1 MPSQD
6 LFTALNDDDNMSE
19 DCAEV
24 QYNFFVKI
32 SFKNL
37 DSVMKYYNYF
47 LKFSNRYYL

>member
-19 DCAEV
+19 DCAQV

-32 SFKNL
+32 SFKIL
-37 DSVMKYYNYF
+37 DLVMKYYKKIF
-47 LKFSNRYYL
+47 KIF

>member
-24 QYNFFVKI
+24 QYNFFC
-32 SFKNL
+32 
-37 DSVMKYYNYF
+37 
-47 LKFSNRYYL
+47 

>member
-19 DCAEV
+19 EYAEV

-32 SFKNL
+32 SFKIL
-37 DSVMKYYNYF
+37 DLVMKYYSFFKNF
-47 LKFSNRYYL
+47 LIDIT